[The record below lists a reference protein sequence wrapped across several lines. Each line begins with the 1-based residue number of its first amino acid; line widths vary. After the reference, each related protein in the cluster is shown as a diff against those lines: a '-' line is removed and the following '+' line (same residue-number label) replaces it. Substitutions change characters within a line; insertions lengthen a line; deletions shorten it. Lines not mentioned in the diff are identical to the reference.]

1 MPQSQRERS
10 VPAVDEETEK
20 QIIALK
26 ETLAARSDAS
36 DSDSSVGAATHNRGR
51 KLKRKARFVHK
62 GKLNLPY
69 GLQTDREIVEY
80 ANKKRAIIRRR
91 DVPTFKSTCKPTD
104 SDDEEEGDQTEGA
117 SDTDP
122 YAAVDLNALLRP
134 IAHPSDLLQ
143 HPSYQNTF
151 QRSTL
156 TLLATQALDAISTE
170 HRHTICLSRLLTAFL
185 GDDPTWVLMDK
196 QAKAQKAQDEDEQ
209 VNEEEE
215 DAEEEEEGEQSS
227 SVPSGPANSHDVSDF
242 PDGETIQPFSET
254 ESEPA
259 TQLPT
264 APPTNDSS
272 SVRNNDSLPES
283 IENVNGVVNANTDA
297 EPAAAAAAA
306 AADPVLEEQLAAE
319 NVEAAAEV
327 EMEDVEKEQTDAAA
341 PPAGEEHVD
350 APAEP
355 PVENF
360 VEQPPEAVVEAM
372 ADATGE
378 GDATMGETSFNG
390 TEYDA
395 DADADVDQGV
405 NGEDDEMNNNDDD
418 EDEPTAPARRATRQA
433 TLATL
438 SAHLHSHSHLADDP
452 LFTSGGV
459 DRDLGMNHTAAEETR
474 RLVQAALERS
484 EEFLRCLGAVRNGLN
499 RAERLRGKVLGIA
512 RGNDDGEGVE

>member
-69 GLQTDREIVEY
+69 GLQTDREVVEY

-91 DVPTFKSTCKPTD
+91 DVPTFKSTRKPTD
-104 SDDEEEGDQTEGA
+104 SDDEEDDDQTEGA

-134 IAHPSDLLQ
+134 IAHPSDLLR

-156 TLLATQALDAISTE
+156 PLLATQALDAISTE

-185 GDDPTWVLMDK
+185 GDDPTWVLMEK
-196 QAKAQKAQDEDEQ
+196 QAKALRAQ
-209 VNEEEE
+209 NEEEQVDE
-215 DAEEEEEGEQSS
+215 EADEEEEGEQSS

-259 TQLPT
+259 TEPATQLPT
-264 APPTNDSS
+264 APPTNESS
-272 SVRNNDSLPES
+272 SVQNNDSLPES
-283 IENVNGVVNANTDA
+283 IESVNGVVNANA
-297 EPAAAAAAA
+297 EPAAAA
-306 AADPVLEEQLAAE
+306 VVEEQPATE
-319 NVEAAAEV
+319 NVDAAAE
-327 EMEDVEKEQTDAAA
+327 VEKEQTDAAA

-355 PVENF
+355 SVENPA
-360 VEQPPEAVVEAM
+360 EQPAEGVVEAEV
-372 ADATGE
+372 TGE

-395 DADADVDQGV
+395 DADADVDQEV
-405 NGEDDEMNNNDDD
+405 NGADEEMNNDDDEDD
-418 EDEPTAPARRATRQA
+418 EDEPTAPARRTTRQA

-459 DRDLGMNHTAAEETR
+459 DRDLGMDHTAAEETR

-512 RGNDDGEGVE
+512 RGDDGEQDVV